1 MVVCSENQLFYIS
14 SIEMSCA
21 LFIPGPALML
31 LLKLS
36 FLKYGRAFS
45 YFISF
50 IPPMQLLLYSLFL
63 DFYYDDD

>member
-14 SIEMSCA
+14 SIEMSCFVHTWSCA
-21 LFIPGPALML
+21 DVVVEIIIFEV
-31 LLKLS
+31 
-36 FLKYGRAFS
+36 YGRAFS